1 MRLQGQT
8 AIITGSG
15 RGIGQDI
22 ALAFAR
28 EGARVVVSDIDP
40 VTTKQSAELVQK
52 HGTASGIQA
61 DVTKRADVERLV
73 EKALSSYGRID
84 ILVNN
89 AMRIVPGRLE
99 ELSDEAWD
107 ATINIGLKGS
117 FLMTQTVGRHM
128 IANKAGCVINIASI
142 AGLSPYNFAGSY
154 STVKAGII
162 MLTKQV
168 ALEWGQYG
176 IRCNAI
182 APGFIHTP
190 GTDGMYSNAEI
201 KKGREAFTPLGRIG
215 TGEDVAK
222 LAVFLAT
229 PEASYTTGSVI
240 ETDGGQNVGLYM
252 AVPGR
257 SFSGGALK

>member
-22 ALAFAR
+22 ALAFAK
-28 EGARVVVSDIDP
+28 EGANVVVSDIDP
-40 VTTKQSAELVQK
+40 VTTLHSAELV
-52 HGTASGIQA
+52 ARSGHATGCQA
-61 DVTKRADVERLV
+61 DVTQRKDVEHLV
-73 EKALSSYGRID
+73 QHALDTYGRVD

-117 FLMTQTVGRHM
+117 FLMSQTVGKHM
-128 IANKAGCVINIASI
+128 IAQKSGCIINGASI

-154 STVKAGII
+154 SSVKAGII
-162 MLTKQV
+162 MFTKQM

-190 GTDGMYSNAEI
+190 GTEGMYSNAEI

-215 TGEDVAK
+215 TGDDVARI
-222 LAVFLAT
+222 AVFLASE
-229 PEASYTTGSVI
+229 EASYTTGSVI

>member
-1 MRLQGQT
+1 MSIENLNSFRL
-8 AIITGSG
+8 
-15 RGIGQDI
+15 
-22 ALAFAR
+22 AL
-28 EGARVVVSDIDP
+28 VND
-40 VTTKQSAELVQK
+40 QSLQAGLRA
-52 HGTASGIQA
+52 ASGVGDGNAVPVEAFLSFAVAKGYDISAA
-61 DVTKRADVERLV
+61 DLE
-73 EKALSSYGRID
+73 S
-84 ILVNN
+84 
-89 AMRIVPGRLE
+89 MQE

-117 FLMTQTVGRHM
+117 FLMSQTVGKHM
-128 IANKAGCVINIASI
+128 IAQKSGCIINVASI

-154 STVKAGII
+154 SSVKAGII
-162 MLTKQV
+162 MFTKQI

-190 GTDGMYSNAEI
+190 GTEGMYSNAEI

-215 TGEDVAK
+215 TGDDVARI
-222 LAVFLAT
+222 AVFLASE
-229 PEASYTTGSVI
+229 EASYTTGSVI